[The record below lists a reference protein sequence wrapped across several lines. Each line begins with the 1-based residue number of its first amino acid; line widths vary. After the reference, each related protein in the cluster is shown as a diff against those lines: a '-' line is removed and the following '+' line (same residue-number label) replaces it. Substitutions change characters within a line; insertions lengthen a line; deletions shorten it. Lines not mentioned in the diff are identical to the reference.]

1 MQNQKTLLAGVAL
14 FAAAG
19 LAGAA
24 QAGSTLAIDLNNF
37 SVTSAATSDGYTL
50 SLFDDDNTEIENIR
64 INDVDAN
71 GFNDPFTDTAVMANF
86 VGELQ
91 LVGDANSGRIVGGFY
106 ELSGRSMNMFSFD
119 NISGTYENTG
129 TGIQL
134 AFYGRSNT
142 GDFATDEFAGVDVS
156 EFDRDDLSVA
166 MLGFFFN
173 TGLLTNPGS
182 TDTIADTDILVTI
195 PSPTAAT
202 AGLGLMG
209 LMAAGK
215 RRRRA

>member
-1 MQNQKTLLAGVAL
+1 MQNQKTLIAGIAL
-14 FAAAG
+14 AAAG
-19 LAGAA
+19 LTAGAA
-24 QAGSTLAIDLNNF
+24 QAQSTLAIDLNNF
-37 SVTSAATSDGYTL
+37 SVTSSATSDGFML
-50 SLFDDDNTEIENIR
+50 SLFDDDNTEIENVR
-64 INDVDAN
+64 INDMDAA
-71 GFNDPFTDTAVMANF
+71 GFADPFASVSADFN
-86 VGELQ
+86 GELR
-91 LVGDANSGRIVGGFY
+91 LVGDANSGQIVGGFY
-106 ELSGRSMNMFSFD
+106 ELSGRGGNMFSFD
-119 NISGTYENTG
+119 GITGTYEDTG

-142 GDFATDEFAGVDVS
+142 GNFATDEFAGVDVS
-156 EFDRDDLSVA
+156 EFDRGNLPVS

-173 TGLLTNPGS
+173 RSLLTNVGS
-182 TDTIADTDILVTI
+182 TDDVADTDIVVTI

>member
-1 MQNQKTLLAGVAL
+1 MQNQKTILAGVAL
-14 FAAAG
+14 AAAG
-19 LAGAA
+19 LTAGAA
-24 QAGSTLAIDLNNF
+24 QAQSTLAIDLNNF
-37 SVTSAATSDGYTL
+37 SVTSAATSDGFTL
-50 SLFDDDNTEIENIR
+50 SLFDDDNTEIENVR
-64 INDVDAN
+64 INDMDAG
-71 GFNDPFTDTAVMANF
+71 GFVDPFSRVSADF
-86 VGELQ
+86 VGELN
-91 LVGDANSGRIVGGFY
+91 LVGDATSGRIVGGFY
-106 ELSGRSMNMFSFD
+106 ELSGRGSNMFSFD
-119 NISGTYENTG
+119 NISGTYEDTG

-134 AFYGRSNT
+134 AFYGRSNS

-173 TGLLTNPGS
+173 RSLLTNVGS
-182 TDTIADTDILVTI
+182 TDEIADTDIVVTI